1 MRRRTMAATA
11 AGYWPSPRERPD
23 SRARRRTRS
32 ASRVSRRWPAAR
44 PPRPAEAV
52 PREPVE
58 LGDLLDAALH
68 DARRRHPG
76 VSFELADASG
86 DSVVEGWPDGAVVLD
101 DAELGGLRAI
111 VRLPPASRPDS

>member
-1 MRRRTMAATA
+1 
-11 AGYWPSPRERPD
+11 
-23 SRARRRTRS
+23 
-32 ASRVSRRWPAAR
+32 
-44 PPRPAEAV
+44 
-52 PREPVE
+52 
-58 LGDLLDAALH
+58 
-68 DARRRHPG
+68 